1 MNSFHLRV
9 HVENEN
15 VNVHQNNTNKSIN
28 LKDIGVDTFSIE
40 FRKVQPKITAN
51 SVFLELF

>member
-40 FRKVQPKITAN
+40 FRKVQPKITAD